1 MLVKNANYFWIPA
14 YLVGIV
20 TAAASLNLLPT
31 GPGVVLASI
40 LAVAMLTPPSLWH
53 SACDSIEL
61 HVGLYGIVLCA
72 AILFAGLYIPDSL
85 GPMEFP
91 LGKGWEPVSWYQIL
105 FVTVQ
110 QVFYFG
116 IHAFTSDD

>member
-31 GPGVVLASI
+31 VPGVIFASI
-40 LAVAMLTPPSLWH
+40 LVVAMLTPPSLWH
-53 SACDSIEL
+53 SACDSIEVHL
-61 HVGLYGIVLCA
+61 CIYGLVLCA
-72 AILFAGLYIPDSL
+72 SFLFAVSYIPVDL
-85 GPMEFP
+85 GPLAFKLAEA
-91 LGKGWEPVSWYQIL
+91 GTPVTWYQIL

-116 IHAFTSDD
+116 IHAFAADD

>member
-31 GPGVVLASI
+31 VPGVIFASI
-40 LAVAMLTPPSLWH
+40 LVVAMLTPPSLWH
-53 SACDSIEL
+53 STCDSIEVHL
-61 HVGLYGIVLCA
+61 CIYGLVLCA
-72 AILFAGLYIPDSL
+72 SVLFALNYIPVGL
-85 GPMEFP
+85 GPLAFKLAEAGT
-91 LGKGWEPVSWYQIL
+91 LVTWYQIL

-110 QVFYFG
+110 QVCYFG
-116 IHAFTSDD
+116 IHAFTADD

>member
-53 SACDSIEL
+53 SACDSIEVHL
-61 HVGLYGIVLCA
+61 CIYGLVLCG
-72 AILFAGLYIPDSL
+72 AILFAGLCIPDWL
-85 GPMEFP
+85 GPTAFVLAE
-91 LGKGWEPVSWYQIL
+91 GGTPVTWYQIL